1 MLFWTQGSFAHAAGL
16 GAAIDYVQAIGLEN
30 MARREHELLRCA
42 IEGQK
47 TIPGLR
53 LIGAAKEKAAVLSF
67 VPDSMQHA

>member
-1 MLFWTQGSFAHAAGL
+1 V
-16 GAAIDYVQAIGLEN
+16 DYRQAIGLEEI
-30 MARREHELLRCA
+30 ARREHELLRCA

-67 VPDSMQHA
+67 VPDSMRHS